1 MPPASVLTHA
11 GEARFSPRRARAR
24 RSRGWVRRSRLAL
37 ARPGGGAPRGDPLA
51 RLDRARQSLGRAA
64 RSRRAAPTRR
74 QALLHVGPP
83 PAQEP
88 RPRVAPRRHRL
99 SGAPRSPRRPFLRP
113 RPPRGPAARRRRP
126 EPPTRWVL
134 RPSPRLAPERPRRRS
149 LLSASRPARAST
161 QGGGA
166 DRPPAGAGPGRALRR
181 RGGRARLRRAGDGAH
196 GSRAGRAGP
205 RRPRQPHARPD
216 PRTMTRMRRLAT
228 GLVVAAVLGV
238 GAAAVVDAL
247 PEDNGRQPVPA
258 GRPSSP
264 RLAERL
270 RDLGVRGVITYRDR
284 KCSLHAIRLPSLRPA
299 RAPSIESCEPHVPTG
314 GIGTWKGDVV
324 WSGFGYQTVQVVL
337 SQEEIGHVL
346 RGRFG
351 LSARDVSARQAV
363 GLEGGAVA
371 VLAESDDGRLRVL
384 AGFSGGR
391 LRFLHPGGE
400 LLRPSPRGGDVA
412 VVDPAKGGVTV
423 YTRTGAITP
432 LPDLGEAH
440 SIA

>member
-11 GEARFSPRRARAR
+11 GEARLSPRRARAR

-51 RLDRARQSLGRAA
+51 RLDRARQS
-64 RSRRAAPTRR
+64 P
-74 QALLHVGPP
+74 
-83 PAQEP
+83 
-88 RPRVAPRRHRL
+88 
-99 SGAPRSPRRPFLRP
+99 
-113 RPPRGPAARRRRP
+113 GPAARRRRP

-264 RLAERL
+264 RLAGRP
-270 RDLGVRGVITYRDR
+270 RGLGGGGGITYSDR

-324 WSGFGYQTVQVVL
+324 WSGFGYRAVQVVL
-337 SQEEIGHVL
+337 PRRELARSL
-346 RGRFG
+346 RGLGRE
-351 LSARDVSARQAV
+351 ARESYRARQAV
-363 GLEGGAVA
+363 GLGEGRYA
-371 VLAESDDGRLRVL
+371 VLAAARAAEWEEVLLFFAGRRLVGTVSFRDESLVLRPSP
-384 AGFSGGR
+384 AGGYVAVISGGR
-391 LRFLHPGGE
+391 LGLRVFTREGG
-400 LLRPSPRGGDVA
+400 
-412 VVDPAKGGVTV
+412 
-423 YTRTGAITP
+423 
-432 LPDLGEAH
+432 
-440 SIA
+440 